1 MPPTSDTK
9 AGPEPG
15 CGDSGGRSAI
25 SSGGSPHG
33 DLSMH
38 YTRHKHIATA
48 LVITFAILAVAV
60 FVATAPV
67 AADTD
72 DADNETLF
80 EDLSSTDDLETSD
93 DEDLSGFEAARQDAT
108 DAISRT
114 YTLVV
119 AASSGLFDRI
129 EYETS
134 NMAWFGGDAD
144 LGTQAN
150 DTVVI
155 VNEHDDALVD
165 YLNNQTSAAPDGDR
179 EYHEFALVDDGDAER
194 FYVGLEYNHDR
205 GEYTDLE
212 AARET
217 DHDIDEE
224 HVHRGLLAEETADET
239 VYLLENYVE
248 EGEPIDEAYVARSS
262 TRYAG
267 LFGSYFESTLLGD
280 DLEHLEGDE

>member
-1 MPPTSDTK
+1 
-9 AGPEPG
+9 
-15 CGDSGGRSAI
+15 
-25 SSGGSPHG
+25 
-33 DLSMH
+33 MH

-48 LVITFAILAVAV
+48 LVIAFAILAVAA

-72 DADNETLF
+72 DDAHNETLF

-93 DEDLSGFEAARQDAT
+93 DEDLSWPEAARQDAS

-114 YTLVV
+114 YTIVV
-119 AASSGLFDRI
+119 SASGGLFDRI

-134 NMAWFGGDAD
+134 NMAWFGGAAD
-144 LGTQAN
+144 LGTEAN

-179 EYHEFALVDDGDAER
+179 EYHEFALVDDDGNAER
-194 FYVGLEYNHDR
+194 FYVGLEYDHDR
-205 GEYTDLE
+205 REYTDLE
-212 AARET
+212 AARDTE
-217 DHDIDEE
+217 HDIDEE

-248 EGEPIDEAYVARSS
+248 DDEPIDEAYVARSS